1 MSLWMLWWNAIWML
15 RPAFSR
21 LRTFLWFAAAVA
33 GFTVRT
39 ELLGVTSIVRALNLD
54 PRCYNALVDYFHSS
68 AVKLDRL
75 TALWTQLV
83 LRLFPQKLRVNGRY
97 VLVGDGIK
105 LPHQQSDSNTKP
117 EYIMGHSLQAVSLL
131 VQAAT
136 SVFAVPLAARIH
148 EGVVWSNRDRRTL
161 LDKML
166 ALLGIAAVE
175 QPFYFVADA
184 YYAAHK
190 IVAGLLSQDNHL
202 LTRVKSNAVAY
213 TSHQQRG
220 PRKRGRPR
228 IYGRK
233 VKVSS
238 LLQDPKAFQQGP
250 SPVYGENKVI
260 IQYRVRDLL
269 WRPAGRLVRFVA
281 VVHPTR
287 GSCLLMCTDTS
298 LQAIEIIRLYG
309 LRFKI
314 ELTFKQAV
322 RQIGVFG
329 YHFWMQDMKPLRRNN
344 GNQHLHRASPQ
355 YRDGVKR
362 KLHAYHVFIQTGIV
376 CHGLLHYLAVAYPQL
391 VWNSFGSWLRTIRP
405 GIPPSELV
413 VAIALRQRLPEFL
426 LNTDQTNIFAKFIA
440 ERSGHQQD
448 ADLPPRRMNRN
459 SGQIPDSQGFREPTQ
474 NQRRRALTLYPA
486 WCVASL
492 TTIIAAALRGG
503 LEKSQSG
510 TSMQAK
516 PRHEPGTGWYATAQP
531 VTART
536 TPKLTA
542 TPAQCAKRSV
552 ILELAVLRS

>member
-1 MSLWMLWWNAIWML
+1 MSLWMHWWNAIRQL

-21 LRTFLWFAAAVA
+21 MQTFLWFVTAAA

-39 ELLGVTSIVRALNLD
+39 ELLGVTSFVRALNLSA
-54 PRCYNALVDYFHSS
+54 RYYNPLVDYFHSS
-68 AVKLDRL
+68 AIKLDCL

-83 LRLFPQKLRVNGRY
+83 LRLFPQILRVNGRCI
-97 VLVGDGIK
+97 LVGDGIK
-105 LPHQQSDSNTKP
+105 IPKCGRKMPAVKHLHQQSESNTKP

-131 VQAAT
+131 VQAAS

-148 EGVVWSNRDRRTL
+148 EGLVWSNRDRRTL

-166 ALLGIAAVE
+166 TLLGIIAVE

-190 IVAGLLSQDNHL
+190 IVSGLLTEDNHL

-220 PRKRGRPR
+220 PRRRGRPR
-228 IYGRK
+228 TYGRK
-233 VKVSS
+233 IKVSS
-238 LLQDPKAFQQGP
+238 LLQDTQASQHAP
-250 SPVYGENKVI
+250 SPVYGENNVI

-281 VVHPTR
+281 VSHPAR

-298 LQAIEIIRLYG
+298 LDAIEIIRLYG

-344 GNQHLHRASPQ
+344 GNQHLHRASPK
-355 YRDGVKR
+355 YRDDTRR
-362 KLHAYHVFIQTGIV
+362 KLHAYHVFIQAGIV
-376 CHGLLHYLAVAYPQL
+376 CQGLIHYLAVAYPQL
-391 VWNSFGSWLRTIRP
+391 VWNSFGSWLRTVRP

-426 LNTDQTNIFAKFIA
+426 LNTDQINIFAKFIA
-440 ERSGHQQD
+440 QRQD
-448 ADLPPRRMNRN
+448 TNKM
-459 SGQIPDSQGFREPTQ
+459 QTFR
-474 NQRRRALTLYPA
+474 L
-486 WCVASL
+486 
-492 TTIIAAALRGG
+492 AA
-503 LEKSQSG
+503 
-510 TSMQAK
+510 
-516 PRHEPGTGWYATAQP
+516 
-531 VTART
+531 
-536 TPKLTA
+536 
-542 TPAQCAKRSV
+542 
-552 ILELAVLRS
+552 